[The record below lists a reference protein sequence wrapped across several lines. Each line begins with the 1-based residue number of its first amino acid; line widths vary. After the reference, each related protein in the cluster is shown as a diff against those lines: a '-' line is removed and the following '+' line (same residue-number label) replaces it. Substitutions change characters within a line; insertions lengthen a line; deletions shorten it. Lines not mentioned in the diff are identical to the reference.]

1 MRLLENPEL
10 WATLG
15 NLSARM
21 DPFTRP
27 DALRVELLPGSGQP
41 VQFFFRD
48 AATPADSL
56 SLGGMTFR
64 RRPGS

>member
-1 MRLLENPEL
+1 VPLLENREL

-56 SLGGMTFR
+56 SLGGTMFR